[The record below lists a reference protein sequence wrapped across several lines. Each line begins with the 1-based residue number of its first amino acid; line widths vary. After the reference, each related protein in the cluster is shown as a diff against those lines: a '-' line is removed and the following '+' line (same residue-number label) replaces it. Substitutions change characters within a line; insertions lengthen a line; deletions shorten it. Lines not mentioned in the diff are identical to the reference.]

1 MSNFEVTMGTGSLCM
16 DNALRNALAVEV
28 CNEIDVMKVC
38 SLHAPFV
45 KISVQ
50 TLQTHSNHIQGGG
63 LMHRKFRNS
72 INDESRLKHC

>member
-16 DNALRNALAVEV
+16 DNALRNALTVEV

-50 TLQTHSNHIQGGG
+50 TFAIQPYP
-63 LMHRKFRNS
+63 RRR
-72 INDESRLKHC
+72 INASKIPQLY

>member
-16 DNALRNALAVEV
+16 DNALRNALTVEV

-50 TLQTHSNHIQGGG
+50 TFAI
-63 LMHRKFRNS
+63 HRPIPTISKEE
-72 INDESRLKHC
+72 D